1 MRKSNFLESELTL
14 SLRQNATGDLQLPAS
29 KSISIRAML
38 LAAMGK
44 GDVTIKNTLISED
57 TLVMRDILLEL
68 GVPVNLLAKSSNGSE
83 FSSNGKCIISGCDAF
98 FPGLEQKRSITLNVK
113 NSGLSARTILPSLA
127 FMLLSPRANCSV
139 FLDGVERMRARPM
152 SELFSVLE
160 NLGLKILFP
169 RQQGSL
175 PCELLPSARRKITEL
190 RIDCSM
196 SSQVLTGIL
205 QILPFL
211 NSIFSKKIKLHALG
225 TIVSRPYIDLTMHV
239 LSKFGCSI
247 VENLPGQFYTT
258 ALSLQSPKN
267 FTVEGDA
274 SSASYFFASACIGGG
289 PIRVYGISED
299 SKQGDIK
306 LLNVLK
312 KIGATVRWG
321 DSYVEVSRKGRLRGI
336 AIDCLEIPDAA
347 MVLSTLALFCDK
359 PTKLIN
365 LSSWKEKETDRI
377 AAIVQGLESLGVS
390 VCQNDD
396 SITINPVPRL
406 KNAKIS
412 TFNDHRIAMTFSM
425 ATFALKGEVGPAEN
439 RVLKIENPE
448 CVEKT
453 FPYFFEEF
461 SRLCSEAVPVITL
474 DGPTA
479 SGKGTI
485 ANKVGKNLGFNVL
498 DSGVFYRS
506 LALITRR
513 ENIDLADHLAIA
525 SRAKTLS
532 LRIKGSRIFL
542 GTDDVT
548 MSIRDEKTGLVASK
562 IAKYED
568 VREGLIMAQRD
579 FARLP
584 GLVADGRDMGSVVFP
599 KAVLRVFL
607 TAKPE
612 IRAKRRFKQL
622 IEKEIP
628 CTLNDIFQDITNR
641 DNSDY
646 NRPVASLALAE
657 EEATLRIDSSSKTIE
672 EVVEI
677 IVSKYKSLS

>member
-1 MRKSNFLESELTL
+1 MRTSNFLESELIL

-44 GDVTIKNTLISED
+44 GDVTIKNALISED
-57 TLVMRDILLEL
+57 TLVMRDILVEL
-68 GVPVNLLAKSSNGSE
+68 GVPVSLFADSSNSSE
-83 FSSNGKCIISGCDAF
+83 FSSNGQCIISGCDGF
-98 FPGLEQKRSITLNVK
+98 FPILEQKRRITLNVK

-127 FMLLSPRANCSV
+127 LMLLSPRANCSV
-139 FLDGVERMRARPM
+139 FLDGIERMRVRPM

-160 NLGLKILFP
+160 NLGLKILFHK
-169 RQQGSL
+169 QQGSL
-175 PCELLPSARRKITEL
+175 PCELSPSTKRKITEL
-190 RIDCSM
+190 GIDCSM

-247 VENLPGQFYTT
+247 VENLPGQFYTP
-258 ALSLQSPKN
+258 ALSVQSPKN

-321 DSYVEVSRKGRLRGI
+321 ASYVEISRKGRLRGI
-336 AIDCLEIPDAA
+336 EIDCLEIPDAA
-347 MVLSTLALFCDK
+347 MVLSTLALFCDQ

-390 VCQNDD
+390 VHQKDD

-406 KNAKIS
+406 KSAKIL

-425 ATFALKGEVGPAEN
+425 ATFALKGEVRCAEN

-461 SRLCSEAVPVITL
+461 SRLCSEAVPVITV

-485 ANKVGKNLGFNVL
+485 ANRVGKNLGFNVL

-532 LRIKGSRIFL
+532 LRTKGSRFFF
-542 GTDDVT
+542 G
-548 MSIRDEKTGLVASK
+548 
-562 IAKYED
+562 
-568 VREGLIMAQRD
+568 
-579 FARLP
+579 P
-584 GLVADGRDMGSVVFP
+584 
-599 KAVLRVFL
+599 
-607 TAKPE
+607 
-612 IRAKRRFKQL
+612 
-622 IEKEIP
+622 
-628 CTLNDIFQDITNR
+628 
-641 DNSDY
+641 
-646 NRPVASLALAE
+646 
-657 EEATLRIDSSSKTIE
+657 
-672 EVVEI
+672 
-677 IVSKYKSLS
+677 